1 MSNQEIPLPQVNQP
15 INPQGQPDGF
25 SPEEHKK
32 YQAAE
37 QLLAALQPILEDPAV
52 IKYRELQLRY
62 AEEAAEYALE
72 VVVNPQQMRDRLV
85 AHATF
90 REAYSRPV
98 RDMQAAISALRDRT
112 RRTEELARN
121 RELRRQMNTS
131 VSVETTPNP
140 T

>member
-1 MSNQEIPLPQVNQP
+1 M
-15 INPQGQPDGF
+15 
-25 SPEEHKK
+25 
-32 YQAAE
+32 
-37 QLLAALQPILEDPAV
+37 AALQPILEDPAV

-112 RRTEELARN
+112 RRTEELARD